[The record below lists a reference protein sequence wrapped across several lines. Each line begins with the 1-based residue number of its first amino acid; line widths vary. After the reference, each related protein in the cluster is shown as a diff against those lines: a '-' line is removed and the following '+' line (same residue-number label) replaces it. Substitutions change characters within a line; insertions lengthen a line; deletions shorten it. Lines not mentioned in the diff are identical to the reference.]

1 MGAPDATPHAPGLRP
16 GGSYSARCAPPHPPF
31 CSPTPGHFNSGG
43 VAGDAAVAEQRFADA
58 VRFFSHALL
67 PDAPSVEILCKR
79 ASATVAF
86 ARRTVELA
94 ADGEEHVRPDAET
107 LANMALRDIEKIF
120 DIDAAWC
127 VPDSRTGAAGRT

>member
-1 MGAPDATPHAPGLRP
+1 MKNVTFGSTP
-16 GGSYSARCAPPHPPF
+16 
-31 CSPTPGHFNSGG
+31 G
-43 VAGDAAVAEQRFADA
+43 VAGDAAITEQRFADA
-58 VRFFSHALL
+58 VRFYSHALL

-94 ADGEEHVRPDAET
+94 ADGEEHVGPDAET
-107 LANMALRDIEKIF
+107 LANMALRDIEKIIF